1 MPSNPVPSLIPLD
14 VFKLGLVLFL
24 SFLIGLQRE
33 ERKSAPK
40 RYEFGGVRTYPLLG
54 MIGYGIAYLAKAQAL
69 PISLGFMAISG
80 LMMLSFW
87 HKSREYP
94 DAGFT
99 SEVAGLAT
107 YLLGALVAGEHF
119 WMATAIAIVS
129 VMLLELKTVLEGL
142 ATRFS
147 ENDILTFAKFLLLT
161 IVILPILP
169 NQTFSPF
176 QLNPFR
182 TWLVVVAVSTISY
195 SSFLLQR
202 TFKGKGSIILIALLG
217 GAYSSTVTTV
227 ALAKKSAG
235 DCRPH
240 LYAGSIL
247 IASGMMYLR
256 LVLLVA
262 LFNPTLGERLSIPF
276 TALAIVGIGGGLLWT
291 LRRNQSVESACH
303 IQNNSLPGNP
313 LELKAAFVFV
323 VIFTAVSILT
333 HYTVQWLGDR
343 GIYGL
348 ATILGITDVDPFI
361 LGMTQAAGHTLTLG
375 VAGGAICIAAASN
388 NIVKG
393 IYAHSFGDRT
403 VGRQSIILLSGLAL
417 LGLLP
422 FFFLINLP
430 KA

>member
-1 MPSNPVPSLIPLD
+1 MLTSPISQLIPLD

-33 ERKSAPK
+33 ERKSSPK

-69 PISLGFMAISG
+69 PISLGFIAIAG

-119 WMATAIAIVS
+119 WVATAIAIIS

-176 QLNPFR
+176 QLNPFK

-202 TFKGKGSIILIALLG
+202 LFKGKGSIILTALIG

-235 DCRPH
+235 DCRPY

-247 IASGMMYLR
+247 IASGMMYAR
-256 LVLLVA
+256 LALLVI
-262 LFNPTLGERLSIPF
+262 LFNPTLGERLSLPF
-276 TALAIVGIGGGLLWT
+276 AGLAIVGMGGGLLWT
-291 LRRNQSVESACH
+291 LRRTTSAESTCQ

-313 LELKAAFVFV
+313 LELKTAFVFV
-323 VIFTAVSILT
+323 VIFTTVSILT

-348 ATILGITDVDPFI
+348 ATILGVTDVDPFI
-361 LGMTQAAGHTLTLG
+361 LGMTQAAGRSLTLK
-375 VAGGAICIAAASN
+375 VAGLAICIAAASN

-393 IYAHSFGDRT
+393 LYAYSFGDRT

-422 FFFLINLP
+422 FFFLTQLP
-430 KA
+430 NT

>member
-1 MPSNPVPSLIPLD
+1 MPTSPLSSLIPLD

-33 ERKSAPK
+33 ERKSFPK

-69 PISLGFMAISG
+69 PVSLGFTAIAG

-94 DAGFT
+94 DSGFT

-107 YLLGALVAGEHF
+107 YLLGALVAAEYF
-119 WMATAIAIVS
+119 WVATAIAITS

-195 SSFLLQR
+195 GSFLLQR
-202 TFKGKGSIILIALLG
+202 ILRGKGGIILTGLLG

-227 ALAKKSAG
+227 ALSKKSAG
-235 DCRPH
+235 DCRPY

-247 IASGMMYLR
+247 MASGMMYLR
-256 LVLLVA
+256 LALLVL
-262 LFNPTLGERLSIPF
+262 LFNPSLGERLSLSF
-276 TALAIVGIGGGLLWT
+276 VLLAIVGMGGGFLWT
-291 LRRNQSVESACH
+291 LRTNKTTEYICQ
-303 IQNNSLPGNP
+303 IQTNLVPGNP

-343 GIYGL
+343 GIYVL
-348 ATILGITDVDPFI
+348 ATIMGITDVDPFI
-361 LGMTQAAGHTLTLG
+361 LGMTQAAGHSLTLG
-375 VAGGAICIAAASN
+375 IAGLAICIAAASN
-388 NIVKG
+388 NIIKG
-393 IYAHSFGDRT
+393 LYAYSFGDRT
-403 VGRQSIILLSGLAL
+403 VGRQSVILLSGLAL
-417 LGLLP
+417 LGLTP
-422 FFFLINLP
+422 FFFLTHLP
-430 KA
+430 RT